1 MKKTLKL
8 IVALVLLVSILIQPV
23 SVLAIGVSH
32 ENFTNSE
39 SSEETINKNEEQKQE
54 DETKEEVKETEEDA
68 EVSDNLE
75 KAESGAFAEETEE
88 SRHEDTKLDSSSIV
102 EEPKEQT
109 EEKHETMEENANNV
123 ELQQNEQ
130 KVTENDE
137 SEIAPQKIEEPLCDF
152 VVEIILRLPADDNF
166 TVKLKKDTNEYNAQ
180 KSVQE
185 DKIYYNFENLE
196 KGNYIV
202 TITGKN
208 YISYT
213 QNIEIAAG
221 VTKISLSNGHDIN
234 DLLSDSQTQYGVIS
248 LGDVTENGIIDDED
262 ENKMIEVIE
271 SKVYHAKFDL
281 NNDGKIDIVDLS
293 YVTFNKGKN
302 IPSTPLK
309 MLKLNEQ
316 NIEIVTGTEVTS
328 TGSDVSS
335 IFKDDGE
342 HVELKP
348 KNGQDISATNPV
360 EITLNVEESKDK
372 TEAIVI
378 EPPKDKTNIIKNG
391 EMEVTY
397 FNDLGVEET
406 ITVNISS
413 TLDIAEAKLEA
424 IPLKVANLNG
434 TLAPRR
440 IMEAKVQ
447 KDGTI
452 IIDLGGQIAIKK
464 ITIRI
469 TETGSNKLADIAK
482 VEFLN
487 NMESKIPEPEMD
499 IPENVTAIPGS
510 EEFIVNWKK
519 AVNVTGYE
527 VAVTSQG
534 ITEVVYS
541 AANSITINKFN
552 GKDIK
557 NGTTFKVKVQS
568 VNGDWKSGY
577 SGEVEVMPEANKA
590 PDAPENVRITPG
602 YKFLKISWKAMDDTD
617 TYNLY
622 YKQDGETEY
631 QVVKGITTNS
641 YMLTE
646 LADGVKYQIYLT
658 GTNKIG
664 TSKPSQIYESKTVA
678 AEPPITSNYKLL
690 NTPNGVNEIT
700 AHIKDVTYPG
710 GNAPEDKFDIVD
722 NDYTS
727 SWKASPTWDVGG
739 FNDYKKAPIVEFDDF
754 YEMDRIILVPD
765 QAQQYDYFY
774 HTIYYWNENG
784 QKVKLW
790 NQMQMQAKT
799 SKNGKKYYEYEFT
812 NPIKTN
818 KIQINLALYSAN
830 NSASISISEMKFY
843 HYDTIQTEINNLFT
857 DQMHLVLR
865 EDVTAETIQDL
876 EDRLNTPDSYSGELH
891 YKKDLLQREL
901 DTAKLILNDEKIKSV
916 IQIDT
921 SVSKKYDGHLS
932 MVGGL
937 NASQPLGVV
946 GYANETIAIYVG
958 SPNKATGT
966 ATNLR
971 LVATQYH
978 AESGSWQRSVQNLKI
993 GKNEIT
999 VPNIQDLATE
1009 HGGSLY
1015 VEYTGNNANEV
1026 YAVRVSGGHDI
1037 PMLNISKVT
1046 EENERKALVKA
1057 YIEELESYV
1066 PTIESLHNE
1075 KHKGSETL
1083 ADYDFDQTNC
1093 ILGATEI
1100 VIDKMMYSVSAKQ
1113 ILSSLTGTTDKKAEQ
1128 LYNSLVAMEKM
1139 IDLFYQHKGLNDAGG
1154 TYNKLPTSRL
1164 NIRYQRM
1171 FAGAFMYAGGSHI
1184 GIEWGS
1190 IPGLATSVPVTSD
1203 ENGKYMSGRYFGW
1216 GIAHEIGH
1224 IINEGSYAVAEITNN
1239 YFSVLAQAKDTN
1251 DSVRFKYDNVYRKVT
1266 SGTKGKASNV
1276 FTQLA
1281 MYWQLH
1287 LAYDKG
1293 GYNYKTFDNYTEQ
1306 LENLF
1311 FARVD
1316 TYSRNVANAP
1326 KPGGI
1331 ALTIKGADKDN
1342 VLMRLSVAA
1351 AEKNIL
1357 EFFEDWGMVPD
1368 EGTIAYA
1375 NQFEKETR
1383 RIKFV
1388 NDEARA
1394 YELAGGKG
1402 FTEGTLVTANIVN
1415 TKTDDIINDTQI
1427 TISVALQN
1435 GDTNALL
1442 GYEIY
1447 RNGKSVGF
1455 ITADKT
1461 EFVDTINVN
1470 NRVYTYEVVAVDKLL
1485 NATERV
1491 KLDPIKVRHD
1501 GSIAKDG
1508 FTITTNMVSE
1518 EDTKEEEDQN
1528 CAGMPS
1534 IQAVS
1539 KLIDNNISN
1548 VYTGKTPIN
1557 EETKTPE
1564 NAEIILEF
1572 NEVMS
1577 IIGIKVTKASRQE
1590 TLPEYEI
1597 QIMNENQ
1604 EWQTVKT
1611 GTFSFDENV
1620 STIYFD
1626 KFEEN
1631 KDARVEVYDT
1641 AYVKLILKNNTE
1653 TEMSVSL
1660 SELDVLGKPGDN
1672 VEILKENGIGT
1683 LKTDYILDETSGDK
1697 IPAGSFIITG
1707 EYSGHPSYNA
1717 IKLYDENGKLIE
1729 GMQAIFATEPVDGNL
1744 GNITEGTWI
1753 YYIEPDDLANLEK
1766 LPTKVSAELYRVD
1779 EALTLEGERLVSDSL
1794 ERTVPENLPEIEI
1807 NKGN

>member
-8 IVALVLLVSILIQPV
+8 IVALLLLISILAQPI
-23 SVLAIGVSH
+23 SVLAIELGNEEV
-32 ENFTNSE
+32 TNSE
-39 SSEETINKNEEQKQE
+39 SLDNMLKEEEQE
-54 DETKEEVKETEEDA
+54 DETKV
-68 EVSDNLE
+68 NL
-75 KAESGAFAEETEE
+75 EETEVSENPEKTENEGEMLTEEQPEE
-88 SRHEDTKLDSSSIV
+88 SRGENTEKAVINEPV
-102 EEPKEQT
+102 EQPQPKT
-109 EEKHETMEENANNV
+109 EITFKQEENSNNV
-123 ELQQNEQ
+123 EIYQSENPLEQQEN
-130 KVTENDE
+130 TENE
-137 SEIAPQKIEEPLCDF
+137 LQKPEDNVCDF
-152 VVEIILRLPADDNF
+152 VVEIILRLPTEDSF
-166 TVKLKKDTNEYNAQ
+166 EVKLNKENQVYTAQ
-180 KSVQE
+180 KSAQE
-185 DKIYYNFENLE
+185 DKIYYNFENIE
-196 KGNYIV
+196 KGNYTL
-202 TITGKN
+202 TITGAN
-208 YISYT
+208 YITYT
-213 QNIEIAAG
+213 QNIEITSE

-234 DLLSDSQTQYGVIS
+234 DIIKDGQTKYGVIG
-248 LGDVTENGIIDDED
+248 LGDVTGDGVIDTNDED
-262 ENKMIEVIE
+262 KIIEVIE
-271 SKVYHAKFDL
+271 SKTNNPKYDL
-281 NNDGKIDIVDLS
+281 NKDGVVDIIDLS
-293 YVTFNKGKN
+293 YVTFNKEQN
-302 IPSTPLK
+302 IQSTPLK
-309 MLKLNEQ
+309 MLKLKEE
-316 NIEIVTGTEVTS
+316 NIETITGTEIKS
-328 TGSDVSS
+328 TGKDVSS

-348 KNGQDISATNPV
+348 KNGQDISQSNPV
-360 EITLNVEESKDK
+360 EITLNIEENKEK

-378 EPPKDKTNIIKNG
+378 EAPTSKENIIREG
-391 EMEVTY
+391 AIAVTY
-397 FNDLGVEET
+397 INDAGEEEVAYVEISSSVDVAKQTEVIET
-406 ITVNISS
+406 I
-413 TLDIAEAKLEA
+413 
-424 IPLKVANLNG
+424 KVASLNN
-434 TLAPRR
+434 TFSLSRK
-440 IMEAKVQ
+440 IMQAKVQ

-464 ITIRI
+464 VTIRI
-469 TETGSNKLADIAK
+469 TKTKSNKLADIAK

-487 NMESKIPEPEMD
+487 DMESKIPEPDMD
-499 IPENVTAIPGS
+499 IPEGVTATPGS
-510 EEFIVNWKK
+510 EEFTVNWKK
-519 AVNVTGYE
+519 AMNVTGYE

-534 ITEVVYS
+534 ITEVIYS
-541 AANSITINKFN
+541 ATNSITINKFN

-577 SGEVEVMPEANKA
+577 SGEIEVTPEANKA

-602 YKFLKISWKAMDDTD
+602 YRFLKISWKAMDDTD

-622 YKQDGETEY
+622 YKQESETEY
-631 QVVKGITTNS
+631 QVVKGIATNS

-664 TSKPSQIYESKTVA
+664 TSKPSQMYESKTVA

-690 NTPNGVNEIT
+690 NTPNGVNEVT
-700 AHIKDVTYPG
+700 SHIKDVTYPG
-710 GNAPEDKFDIVD
+710 GSVPENKFDIVD

-727 SWKASPTWDVGG
+727 SWKFKSWDAGG
-739 FNDYKKAPIVEFDDF
+739 FNDNSRSPEVEFDAF
-754 YEMDRIILVPD
+754 YEMDRIILIPD
-765 QAQQYDYFY
+765 QAQQYSYAY
-774 HTIYYWNENG
+774 HTIYYWNEAG
-784 QKVKLW
+784 DKVRLYYRLY
-790 NQMQMQAKT
+790 MGPKT
-799 SKNGKKYYEYEFT
+799 SSNGKVYYEYEFSE
-812 NPIKTN
+812 PIKTN
-818 KIQINLALYSAN
+818 KIQINLGMGSAPGN
-830 NSASISISEMKFY
+830 GEISISEMKFY
-843 HYDTIQTEINNLFT
+843 HYDSTKADVNDLFT

-865 EDVTAETIQDL
+865 EDVTEDTIKAL
-876 EDRLNTPDSYSGELH
+876 EDRLNTPDPYSGELH

-901 DTAKLILNDEKIKSV
+901 DTARLILNDKKIKESV

-958 SPNKATGT
+958 SPNKAIGS

-978 AESGSWQRSVQNLKI
+978 AESGSWQRNVQNLKI
-993 GKNEIT
+993 GINEIT
-999 VPNIQDLATE
+999 IPNIQDLAVE

-1015 VEYTGNNANEV
+1015 VEYIGDKTSEV
-1026 YAVRVSGGHDI
+1026 YAVRVSGGHEI

-1046 EENERKALVKA
+1046 DENERKALVKA
-1057 YIEELESYV
+1057 YVKELEDYV

-1075 KHKGSETL
+1075 KHKGSGT
-1083 ADYDFDQTNC
+1083 AVDYNFDQTNC

-1113 ILSSLTGTTDKKAEQ
+1113 ILSALSGTTTEEKAEQ
-1128 LYNSLVAMEKM
+1128 LYNSLVAMEDM

-1154 TYNKLPTSRL
+1154 NRNKLPTSRL

-1190 IPGLATSVPVTSD
+1190 VPGLATSEPVVAD
-1203 ENGKYMSGRYFGW
+1203 EKGKYTSGRYFGW

-1224 IINEGSYAVAEITNN
+1224 IINEGNYAIAEITNN

-1251 DSVRFKYDNVYRKVT
+1251 DSVRFKYENVYKKVT

-1276 FTQLA
+1276 FTQLG

-1293 GYNYKTFDNYTEQ
+1293 GYNYKTFDNYEKQ

-1316 TYSRNVANAP
+1316 TYSRTPASAP
-1326 KPGGI
+1326 KPNGI
-1331 ALTIKGADKDN
+1331 ELTLTGADIDN
-1342 VLMRLSVAA
+1342 RLMRLSVAA
-1351 AEKNIL
+1351 ANKNIL
-1357 EFFEDWGMVPD
+1357 EFFEDWGMIPD

-1402 FTEGTLVTANIVN
+1402 FAQGTTVTANITN
-1415 TKTDDIINDTQI
+1415 TKTDSIVNDTQI
-1427 TISVALQN
+1427 EISVALQN
-1435 GDTNALL
+1435 GDINALL

-1447 RNGKSVGF
+1447 RNGKSIGF
-1455 ITADKT
+1455 ITADNKET
-1461 EFVDTINVN
+1461 KFVDTIVDTINVN

-1485 NATERV
+1485 NATEKF

-1518 EDTKEEEDQN
+1518 EDTKEDDDQS

-1534 IQAVS
+1534 VQAVS
-1539 KLIDNNISN
+1539 KLIDGVTSN
-1548 VYTGKTPIN
+1548 VYTGKT
-1557 EETKTPE
+1557 TG
-1564 NAEIILEF
+1564 NAEVVLEL

-1577 IIGIKVTKASRQE
+1577 IIGIKVTKASTE
-1590 TLPEYEI
+1590 EKLSEYEI

-1604 EWQTVKT
+1604 EWQKVKT
-1611 GTFSFDENV
+1611 GTFNFEENI

-1631 KDARVEVYDT
+1631 KDPRVQVYDT
-1641 AYVKLILKNNTE
+1641 AYVKLILKNSTGAE
-1653 TEMSVSL
+1653 VSISL

-1683 LKTDYILDETSGDK
+1683 LKADYILDEAKGEK
-1697 IPAGSFIITG
+1697 IPAGSFIVTG
-1707 EYSGHPSYNA
+1707 EYSGHPAYNVV
-1717 IKLYDENGKLIE
+1717 KLYDEEGNIIE
-1729 GMQAIFATEPVDGNL
+1729 GAQAIFALPPKEGNL

-1753 YYIEPDDLANLEK
+1753 YYIEPNDLAK
-1766 LPTKVSAELYRVD
+1766 LPTKVRAELYRVD
-1779 EALTLEGERLVSDSL
+1779 DALTLEGERLVSDSL
-1794 ERTVPENLPEIEI
+1794 VRNVPETLPEIEI

>member
-8 IVALVLLVSILIQPV
+8 IVALLLLVSILVQPV
-23 SVLAIGVSH
+23 SVLAIGLGN
-32 ENFTNSE
+32 EEFTNSE
-39 SSEETINKNEEQKQE
+39 NSDNMLNEEEQK
-54 DETKEEVKETEEDA
+54 DETKEKLEEETEVSEGLEETENA
-68 EVSDNLE
+68 EKTLI
-75 KAESGAFAEETEE
+75 EEQTEE
-88 SRHEDTKLDSSSIV
+88 SRGENADNPVVNEPEEQPEIQPITDLTSEQEENNNDSSTYQSV
-102 EEPKEQT
+102 DPLTQQENTETEPQK
-109 EEKHETMEENANNV
+109 EENDLSN
-123 ELQQNEQ
+123 
-130 KVTENDE
+130 
-137 SEIAPQKIEEPLCDF
+137 F
-152 VVEIILRLPADDNF
+152 VVEIILRLPTEDNF
-166 TVKLKKDTNEYNAQ
+166 EVKLNKENQEYTCQ
-180 KSVQE
+180 KSIQE
-185 DKIYYNFENLE
+185 DKIYYNFENIE
-196 KGNYIV
+196 KGNYVI

-208 YISYT
+208 YITYT
-213 QNIEIAAG
+213 QNIEIVAG

-234 DLLSDSQTQYGVIS
+234 DLLSDNQTQYGVIS

-262 ENKMIEVIE
+262 ENKMINVIE
-271 SKVYHAKFDL
+271 SKIYNAKFDL
-281 NNDGKIDIVDLS
+281 NGDGKIDIVDLS
-293 YVTFNKGKN
+293 YVTFNKGSN
-302 IPSTPLK
+302 IQSTPLK
-309 MLKLNEQ
+309 MLKLNEE
-316 NIEIVTGTEVTS
+316 NIETITGTEITS
-328 TGSDVSS
+328 TGKDLSS

-342 HVELKP
+342 HIELKP
-348 KNGQDISATNPV
+348 KNGQDISEANPV
-360 EITLNVEESKDK
+360 EITLNVENSKDK

-378 EPPKDKTNIIKNG
+378 EAPKDKANIIKNG

-397 FNDLGVEET
+397 LNDLGVEET
-406 ITVNISS
+406 IIVNISS
-413 TLDIAEAKLEA
+413 NMDIANSNLEA
-424 IPLKVANLNG
+424 IPLKIASLNG
-434 TLAPRR
+434 TPQPRR
-440 IMEAKVQ
+440 VMEAKVQ

-487 NMESKIPEPEMD
+487 DMESKIPEPEMD

-510 EEFIVNWKK
+510 EQFTVNWKK
-519 AVNVTGYE
+519 AINVTGYE
-527 VAVTSQG
+527 VAITSQG
-534 ITEVVYS
+534 TTEVVYS
-541 AANSITINKFN
+541 ATNSITINNFN
-552 GKDIK
+552 GKGIK

-568 VNGDWKSGY
+568 INGDWKSGY
-577 SGEVEVMPEANKA
+577 SGEVEVTPEANKA
-590 PDAPENVRITPG
+590 PDAPENVRIEPG
-602 YKFLKISWKAMDDTD
+602 YKFLKISWKDMDDTD

-631 QVVKGITTNS
+631 KSVTGINTNS

-664 TSKPSQIYESKTVA
+664 TSKPSQLYESTTVA

-690 NTPNGVNEIT
+690 NTPNGVNELT
-700 AHIKDVTYPG
+700 SHIKDVIYPKN
-710 GNAPEDKFDIVD
+710 NALADKFDIVD

-727 SWKASPTWDVGG
+727 SWKTSGTWDTGG
-739 FNDYKKAPIVEFDDF
+739 YNDVQASPIVEFDDF
-754 YEMDRIILVPD
+754 YEMDRIILIPD

-774 HTIYYWNENG
+774 HTIYYWNEEG

-790 NQMQMQAKT
+790 NRVTMQAKT
-799 SKNGKKYYEYEFT
+799 SNNGKKYYEYEFSA
-812 NPIKTN
+812 PIKTN

-830 NSASISISEMKFY
+830 NSGSISISEMKFY

-865 EDVTAETIQDL
+865 TDVTEETIKAL
-876 EDRLNTPDSYSGELH
+876 EDRLNIPDTYSGELH

-901 DTAKLILNDEKIKSV
+901 DTARLILNDEKIKPA

-932 MVGGL
+932 MSGGL
-937 NASQPLGVV
+937 NAAQPLGVV
-946 GYANETIAIYVG
+946 GYANETIAVYVG
-958 SPNKATGT
+958 SPNKTIGT

-971 LVATQYH
+971 LIATQYH
-978 AESGSWQRSVQNLKI
+978 AESGSWQRTVVTSLKI
-993 GKNEIT
+993 GKNEVTI
-999 VPNIQDLATE
+999 PNIQDLATE

-1015 VEYTGNNANEV
+1015 VEYVGNNINEK
-1026 YAVRVSGGHDI
+1026 YAVRISGGNDI
-1037 PMLNISKVT
+1037 PMLNISKIT
-1046 EENERKALVKA
+1046 DENERKALVKE
-1057 YIEELESYV
+1057 YVQELETYV

-1075 KHKGSETL
+1075 KHKGSDTL
-1083 ADYDFDQTNC
+1083 VDYDFDQTNC
-1093 ILGATEI
+1093 IFGATEI

-1113 ILSSLTGTTDKKAEQ
+1113 MLSALKGTTDEKAEQ

-1154 TYNKLPTSRL
+1154 AYNKLPTSRL

-1171 FAGAFMYAGGSHI
+1171 FAGAFMYAGGLHI

-1190 IPGLATSVPVTSD
+1190 IPGLATSVPVVAD
-1203 ENGKYMSGRYFGW
+1203 ENGKYVSGRYFGW

-1251 DSVRFKYDNVYRKVT
+1251 DSVRFKYENIYSKVT

-1276 FTQLA
+1276 FTQLG

-1293 GYNYKTFDNYTEQ
+1293 GYNYKTFDNYQEQ
-1306 LENLF
+1306 LNNLF

-1316 TYSRNVANAP
+1316 TYSRNVASAP

-1331 ALTIKGADKDN
+1331 ALTLNGADKDN
-1342 VLMRLSVAA
+1342 VLMRLSIAA

-1402 FTEGTLVTANIVN
+1402 FEEGTTVTANIEN
-1415 TKTDDIINDTQI
+1415 TQKDSIVNDTQV

-1435 GDTNALL
+1435 GDTDALL

-1447 RNGKSVGF
+1447 RNGKSIGF
-1455 ITADKT
+1455 VTADKT
-1461 EFVDTINVN
+1461 EFIDTINVN

-1485 NATERV
+1485 NTTEKV
-1491 KLDPIKVRHD
+1491 KLDSIKVRHD
-1501 GSIAKDG
+1501 GSIGKDG
-1508 FTITTNMVSE
+1508 FTITTNMISE
-1518 EDTKEEEDQN
+1518 EDTKEEEDQS
-1528 CAGMPS
+1528 CADMPS

-1539 KLIDNNISN
+1539 KLIDKDVSN
-1548 VYTGKTPIN
+1548 VYTGKTD
-1557 EETKTPE
+1557 ED
-1564 NAEIILEF
+1564 AEIVLEL
-1572 NEVMS
+1572 NEVLS
-1577 IIGIKVTKASRQE
+1577 IIGIKVTKANE
-1590 TLPEYEI
+1590 NDTLPEYEI
-1597 QIMNENQ
+1597 QVMNENQ

-1611 GTFSFDENV
+1611 GTFNFDENI

-1641 AYVKLILKNNTE
+1641 AYVKLILKNSTG
-1653 TEMSVSL
+1653 TEMNISL

-1672 VEILKENGIGT
+1672 TEILKENGIGT
-1683 LKTDYILDETSGDK
+1683 LKADYILDEETGAK
-1697 IPAGSFIITG
+1697 IPEGSFIVTG
-1707 EYSGHPSYNA
+1707 EYSGHPAYNT
-1717 IKLYDENGKLIE
+1717 IKLYDENGNLIE
-1729 GMQAIFATEPVDGNL
+1729 GMQVIFATEPVDGNL

-1753 YYIEPDDLANLEK
+1753 YYIEQEDLAKLEK
-1766 LPTKVSAELYRVD
+1766 LPSRVRAELYRVD
-1779 EALTLEGERLVSDSL
+1779 DALTLEGERLVSDSL